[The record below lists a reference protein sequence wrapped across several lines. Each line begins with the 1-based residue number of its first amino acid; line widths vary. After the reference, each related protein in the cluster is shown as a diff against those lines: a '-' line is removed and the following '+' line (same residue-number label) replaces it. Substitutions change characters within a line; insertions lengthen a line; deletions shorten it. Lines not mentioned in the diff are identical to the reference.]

1 MKISGLLP
9 YFFLIILAVFTF
21 YSRTQH
27 SKQIDRLES
36 KIETLNQNNTI
47 TPEADFE
54 LATAMGK
61 LQYFANK
68 LYFSLQN
75 ENTELIEF
83 YTHELEETMEDIEA
97 ANVIDEGVSIS
108 DNIETYGLKGLS
120 NFERFM
126 EQSPEK
132 FEDHYSN
139 LINACNAC
147 HMVSKHG
154 FINITI
160 PTLPVVSNQKF

>member
-1 MKISGLLP
+1 MKITGLLP
-9 YFFLIILAVFTF
+9 YFFLIVLAIFTF
-21 YSRTQH
+21 YSKSQH
-27 SKQIDRLES
+27 SKKIDRLEL
-36 KIETLNQNNTI
+36 KIESLNQNNAI
-47 TPEADFE
+47 TTEPDFE

-61 LQYFANK
+61 LQYFSNK
-68 LYFSLQN
+68 LYYSLQN
-75 ENTELIEF
+75 DNKELVEF
-83 YTHELEETMEDIEA
+83 YTHELEETMEDIED
-97 ANVIDEGVSIS
+97 ANVIDEGISIS
-108 DNIETYGLKGLS
+108 DNIKTYGLKGLS

-126 EQSPEK
+126 EQSPDK

-160 PTLPVVSNQKF
+160 PTSPAVSNQKF